1 MDKGLAPLILTLP
14 NSPHVKRPRNISQ
27 TIVACIQ
34 NSKQKKNQ
42 DQMCGLPFG
51 ESIGK
56 VSNTII
62 PSFATLCW
70 NPSLETTYKMVLN
83 LKIILKFYCLV
94 SVLKIEVPRVKTF
107 QCGICF
113 LNRMVRGRFSR
124 LLCTKIL
131 AICLTRSILFLLV
144 FMKINSSCYFSLHSF
159 NMI

>member
-34 NSKQKKNQ
+34 NSKQKKYQ

-62 PSFATLCW
+62 PSFAMLCW

-83 LKIILKFYCLV
+83 LKIIVKFYCLV
-94 SVLKIEVPRVKTF
+94 SILKIRVKTV

-113 LNRMVRGRFSR
+113 LSRMVRGRFSR

-131 AICLTRSILFLLV
+131 TTCLTRYSLPPCFHENKFIMLHFTAFL
-144 FMKINSSCYFSLHSF
+144 
-159 NMI
+159 